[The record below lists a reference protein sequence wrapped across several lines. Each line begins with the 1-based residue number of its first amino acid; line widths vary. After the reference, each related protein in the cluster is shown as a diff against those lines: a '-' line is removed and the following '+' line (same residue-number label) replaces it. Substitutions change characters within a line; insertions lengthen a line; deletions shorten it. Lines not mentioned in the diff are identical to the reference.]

1 MAPNS
6 AAASPRPSAIRCSA
20 SAKTSAPRADYNI
33 SDKDLLFGVY
43 TIDDSDANTPNA
55 NPFSYVVESA
65 ARTGGQRAGAACVF
79 PQSAEHRTLRLFAR
93 RYAFTGTTPVDV
105 PGWIAGRPIG
115 AIVIGGGTALNGAS
129 QISGAGTNA
138 GSNLHHGAQSLHL

>member
-1 MAPNS
+1 FG
-6 AAASPRPSAIRCSA
+6 
-20 SAKTSAPRADYNI
+20 TSRADYNI

-43 TIDDSDANTPNA
+43 TIDDSGANTPTA
-55 NPFSYVVESA
+55 NPLSSVSESLREQVASIQEQHVFSATLLNTARFGYSRA
-65 ARTGGQRAGAACVF
+65 AYF
-79 PQSAEHRTLRLFAR
+79 
-93 RYAFTGTTPVDV
+93 FTGTTPVDV

-138 GSNLHHGAQSLHL
+138 GSNLTTARNLYTYDDHV